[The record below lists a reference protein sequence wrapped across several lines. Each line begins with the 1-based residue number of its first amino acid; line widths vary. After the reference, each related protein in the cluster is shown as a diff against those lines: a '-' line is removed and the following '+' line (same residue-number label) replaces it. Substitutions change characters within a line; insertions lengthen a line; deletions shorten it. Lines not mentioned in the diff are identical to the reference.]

1 MYINFYLY
9 HDFLFGKAA
18 LKLYKIRL
26 PSNIVYRM
34 AASSRIK
41 PFDVA
46 LEASRLPSE
55 WESWKNDLESFFLA
69 QRLESQ
75 QDKRAQLAYLGGPG
89 LQELLRYLPGVN
101 QVPHVAADP
110 PYYDVAIKCLDDYFE
125 PFRRKTYERHLFH
138 QIIQRPEERF
148 TDFVMRLR
156 KQIARCSYNPCVVDE
171 LIADRIAQG
180 CSSEDLRTKLLQ
192 KDRSLEEII
201 ALGTSLAESL
211 QQSKKF
217 GKPSVPIRQEHEV
230 NSVARPPR
238 RIFQGNQRSGVRNIA
253 PNGSQTSS
261 NDRFICY
268 GCGRRGHTQ
277 GSFECPAKQT
287 KCASCGKMGH
297 WAKRCYNRG
306 GGTKR
311 RMNDQT
317 SAPPV
322 KRIRAVE
329 EESEKRNTKDYVFY
343 AMGNNVFSFKV
354 GGVEIPM
361 TIDSGADANIVTE
374 CAWKELKNAGINVSF
389 MSTEVDR
396 SLLAYASKDPMKI
409 IGMFNAEIEAAEN
422 KATATFYVVQDGQ
435 RCLLGDQTA
444 KDLNVLKVGFG
455 VGSIEAKEI
464 NPFPKI
470 RDVVVEIPIDP
481 KIQPVQQPY
490 RRPPIAL
497 EDKIEEKLRSLL
509 ERDIIEPAPGPS
521 PWVSPV
527 VPVVKDSGEI
537 RLCIDMRRANQAVL
551 RETHPLPL
559 VDELLSSVNGAV
571 KFSKIDI
578 KDAYHQVEIS
588 ERSRPVTTFITKHGL
603 FR

>member
-1 MYINFYLY
+1 
-9 HDFLFGKAA
+9 
-18 LKLYKIRL
+18 
-26 PSNIVYRM
+26 M

-41 PFDVA
+41 PFDVT

-101 QVPHVAADP
+101 QVPHVTADP

-125 PFRRKTYERHLFH
+125 PFRRKTFERHLFH
-138 QIIQRPEERF
+138 QIVQRPEERF

-192 KDRSLEEII
+192 KDRSLDEII
-201 ALGTSLAESL
+201 ALGTSMAESL

-217 GKPSVPIRQEHEV
+217 GKSSVPIRQEQEI
-230 NSVARPPR
+230 NSVVKPLR
-238 RIFQGNQRSGVRNIA
+238 RVFQGNQRSGVKNSSAAFR
-253 PNGSQTSS
+253 SS

-277 GSFECPAKQT
+277 GTIECPARQT
-287 KCASCGKMGH
+287 KCAICGKMGH
-297 WAKRCYNRG
+297 WAKRCYSSR

-311 RMNDQT
+311 RMYDPPANP
-317 SAPPV
+317 APPV

-329 EESEKRNTKDYVFY
+329 EESDKRNAKDYVFY
-343 AMGNNVFSFKV
+343 AMGRNLFTFRV

-361 TIDSGADANIVTE
+361 TIDSGADANIIPKSI
-374 CAWKELKNAGINVSF
+374 WDELKEAGVNASN
-389 MSTEVDR
+389 MSTVVDR

-409 IGMFNAEIEAAEN
+409 VGMFNAEIEAAES

-444 KDLNVLKVGFG
+444 KELKVLKVGFD
-455 VGSIEAKEI
+455 VGAIEAKQI

-470 RDVVVEIPIDP
+470 RDVVVEIPIDSNV
-481 KIQPVQQPY
+481 QPVQQPY

-497 EDKIEEKLRSLL
+497 EKKIEDKLRSLL

-559 VDELLSSVNGAV
+559 VDELLGSVDGAV

-588 ERSRPVTTFITKHGL
+588 DRSRPVTTFITKHGL

>member
-1 MYINFYLY
+1 M
-9 HDFLFGKAA
+9 FLVAIEFKRHSKI
-18 LKLYKIRL
+18 LK
-26 PSNIVYRM
+26 SFTTDIVYRM

-46 LEASRLPSE
+46 MEASRLPSE

-69 QRLESQ
+69 QHVESQ

-89 LQELLRYLPGVN
+89 VQDLLRYLPGAN
-101 QVPHVAADP
+101 EVPHVTDDP

-125 PFRRKTYERHLFH
+125 PFRRKTYERHVFH
-138 QIIQRPEERF
+138 QIVQRPEERF

-180 CSSEDLRTKLLQ
+180 CSSDDLRTKLLQ
-192 KDRSLEEII
+192 KDRSLHEVI
-201 ALGTSLAESL
+201 ALGTSMAESL

-217 GKPSVPIRQEHEV
+217 GKSAVPIRVEHEV
-230 NSVARPPR
+230 NSVVKPPR
-238 RIFQGNQRSGVRNIA
+238 RVPQSNQRSNTRYQDQDM
-253 PNGSQTSS
+253 SQGPS
-261 NDRFICY
+261 NDRFTCY
-268 GCGRRGHTQ
+268 GCGRRGHIQ
-277 GSFECPAKQT
+277 GSIECPAIRT
-287 KCASCGKMGH
+287 KCAICREKGH
-297 WAKRCYNRG
+297 WAKRCPEG
-306 GGTKR
+306 GRKR
-311 RMNDQT
+311 RMNNPRPM
-317 SAPPV
+317 PPA
-322 KRIRAVE
+322 KRIRAVV
-329 EESEKRNTKDYVFY
+329 EESNKGNDKDYVFY
-343 AMGNNVFSFKV
+343 AMGRNVFTFKV
-354 GGVEIPM
+354 GGVAIPM
-361 TIDSGADANIVTE
+361 TIDSGADANIITQSVWE
-374 CAWKELKNAGINVSF
+374 ELKEAGVSVSN

-409 IGMFNAEIEAAEN
+409 VGMFNAEIEAAGN
-422 KATATFYVVQDGQ
+422 RVAAKFYVVQDGQ

-444 KDLNVLKVGFG
+444 KDLNVLKIGYD
-455 VGSIEAKEI
+455 VGSIEVQQV
-464 NPFPKI
+464 NPFPRI
-470 RDVVVEIPIDP
+470 RDVVVEIPIDHNV
-481 KIQPVQQPY
+481 QPVQQPY

-497 EDKIEEKLRSLL
+497 ESKIEEKLRSLL

-527 VPVVKDSGEI
+527 VPVVKDSGDI

-559 VDELLSSVNGAV
+559 VDELLGSINGAV